1 MFCPEQADE
10 GASAEDESMLVNI
23 VGIVTAIFC
32 ADVRDDVGD
41 ELWREVGRR
50 HGHCAYREESDVGPG
65 GHKSMS
71 ALTKRVAGYMYSRR
85 RLISNGMLPRHAGGL
100 FATSRGAWKPGKQRD
115 QTLVYPDTGR

>member
-41 ELWREVGRR
+41 ELWWEVGRR
-50 HGHCAYREESDVGPG
+50 CGHSAYREESDVEPEGR
-65 GHKSMS
+65 KSMRAS
-71 ALTKRVAGYMYSRR
+71 TDCRLAGYM
-85 RLISNGMLPRHAGGL
+85 
-100 FATSRGAWKPGKQRD
+100 
-115 QTLVYPDTGR
+115 